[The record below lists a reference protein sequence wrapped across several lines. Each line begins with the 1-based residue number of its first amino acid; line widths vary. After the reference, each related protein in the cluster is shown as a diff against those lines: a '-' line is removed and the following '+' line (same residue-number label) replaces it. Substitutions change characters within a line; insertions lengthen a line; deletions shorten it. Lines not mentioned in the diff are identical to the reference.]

1 MDLMKVQEVQHLAEV
16 NSIFQ
21 LISNFNILAIMKK
34 IILITLVYL
43 TSISTYAQKFAYVDS
58 DYILERMPEYGSAQ
72 DQLDKLSLNWQQE
85 IEELYKQ
92 IDQLYKKYQAD
103 KVLLTQD
110 MKNKRESEIINK
122 EKDAKELQRKR
133 FGPEGDLY
141 KKRKELVRPIQDK
154 VYNAIQDLSNEKRY
168 DIIFDKS
175 SNLIM
180 LFSNP
185 SLDKSDDILK
195 MLGYK

>member
-1 MDLMKVQEVQHLAEV
+1 MK
-16 NSIFQ
+16 Q
-21 LISNFNILAIMKK
+21 LI
-34 IILITLVYL
+34 LIALVCFA
-43 TSISTYAQKFAYVDS
+43 SVSQAQKFAYVYS
-58 DYILERMPEYGSAQ
+58 DYILERIPEYASAE
-72 DQLDKLSLNWQQE
+72 DQLEKLSVNWQSE
-85 IEELYKQ
+85 IEEVYQQ
-92 IDQLYKKYQAD
+92 IDVLYKKYQAD
-103 KVLLTQD
+103 KILLTQE

-141 KKRKELVRPIQDK
+141 KKRTELVKPIQDK
-154 VYNAIQDLSNEKRY
+154 VYNAIQDFSNEKRY

-175 SNLIM
+175 SNLTM

-185 SLDKSDDILK
+185 DLDKSDDILK

>member
-1 MDLMKVQEVQHLAEV
+1 MKK
-16 NSIFQ
+16 
-21 LISNFNILAIMKK
+21 LILILA
-34 IILITLVYL
+34 VCF
-43 TSISTYAQKFAYVDS
+43 TSLGVNAQKFAYVDS

-72 DQLDKLSLNWQQE
+72 DQLDKLSLNWQEE
-85 IEELYKQ
+85 IEELYQQ

-103 KVLLTQD
+103 KILLTQE

-122 EKDAKELQRKR
+122 EKDAKELQRTR

-141 KKRKELVRPIQDK
+141 TKRKELIKPIQDK
-154 VYNAIQDLSNEKRY
+154 VYNAIQDFSNEKRY

>member
-1 MDLMKVQEVQHLAEV
+1 MKKL
-16 NSIFQ
+16 
-21 LISNFNILAIMKK
+21 LLILA
-34 IILITLVYL
+34 VCF
-43 TSISTYAQKFAYVDS
+43 TSLGVNAQKFAYVDS

-72 DQLDKLSLNWQQE
+72 DQLDKLSLNWQEE
-85 IEELYKQ
+85 IEALYQQ

-103 KVLLTQD
+103 KILLTQE

-122 EKDAKELQRKR
+122 EKDAKELQRTR

-141 KKRKELVRPIQDK
+141 TKRKELIKPIQDK
-154 VYNAIQDLSNEKRY
+154 VYNAIQDFSNEKRY

>member
-1 MDLMKVQEVQHLAEV
+1 MK
-16 NSIFQ
+16 Q
-21 LISNFNILAIMKK
+21 LI
-34 IILITLVYL
+34 LIALL
-43 TSISTYAQKFAYVDS
+43 CFASASQAQKFAYVDS
-58 DYILERMPEYGSAQ
+58 DYILERIPEYASAE
-72 DQLDKLSLNWQQE
+72 DQLEKLSVNWQSE
-85 IEELYKQ
+85 IEEVYQQ
-92 IDQLYKKYQAD
+92 IDVLYKKYQAD
-103 KVLLTQD
+103 KILLTQE
-110 MKNKRESEIINK
+110 MKNKRESVIINK

-141 KKRKELVRPIQDK
+141 KKRTELVKPIQDK
-154 VYNAIQDLSNEKRY
+154 VYNAIQDFSNEKRY

-185 SLDKSDDILK
+185 DLDKSDDILK

>member
-1 MDLMKVQEVQHLAEV
+1 MK
-16 NSIFQ
+16 Q
-21 LISNFNILAIMKK
+21 LI
-34 IILITLVYL
+34 LIALVCFA
-43 TSISTYAQKFAYVDS
+43 SVSQAQKFAYVDS
-58 DYILERMPEYGSAQ
+58 DYILERIPEYASAE
-72 DQLDKLSLNWQQE
+72 DQLEKLSVNWQSE
-85 IEELYKQ
+85 IEEVYQQ
-92 IDQLYKKYQAD
+92 IDVLYKKYQAD
-103 KVLLTQD
+103 KILLTQE

-141 KKRKELVRPIQDK
+141 KKRTELVKPIQDK
-154 VYNAIQDLSNEKRY
+154 VYNAIQDFSNEKRY

-185 SLDKSDDILK
+185 NLDKSDDILK
-195 MLGYK
+195 ILGYK

>member
-1 MDLMKVQEVQHLAEV
+1 MK
-16 NSIFQ
+16 Q
-21 LISNFNILAIMKK
+21 LI
-34 IILITLVYL
+34 LIALVCFA
-43 TSISTYAQKFAYVDS
+43 SVSQAQKFAYVDS
-58 DYILERMPEYGSAQ
+58 DYILKRIPEYASAE
-72 DQLDKLSLNWQQE
+72 DQLEKLSVNWQSE
-85 IEELYKQ
+85 IEEVYQQ
-92 IDQLYKKYQAD
+92 IDVLYKKYQAD
-103 KVLLTQD
+103 KILLTQE

-141 KKRKELVRPIQDK
+141 KKRTELVKPIQDK
-154 VYNAIQDLSNEKRY
+154 VYNAIQDFSNEKRY

-185 SLDKSDDILK
+185 DLDKSDDILK

>member
-1 MDLMKVQEVQHLAEV
+1 
-16 NSIFQ
+16 
-21 LISNFNILAIMKK
+21 MKK

-103 KVLLTQD
+103 KVLLTQE

-141 KKRKELVRPIQDK
+141 KKRKLADLLLKLTKIYIQK
-154 VYNAIQDLSNEKRY
+154 EK
-168 DIIFDKS
+168 S
-175 SNLIM
+175 
-180 LFSNP
+180 
-185 SLDKSDDILK
+185 
-195 MLGYK
+195 

>member
-1 MDLMKVQEVQHLAEV
+1 MK
-16 NSIFQ
+16 Q
-21 LISNFNILAIMKK
+21 LI
-34 IILITLVYL
+34 LIALVCFA
-43 TSISTYAQKFAYVDS
+43 SVSQAQKFAYVDS
-58 DYILERMPEYGSAQ
+58 DYILERIPEYASAE
-72 DQLDKLSLNWQQE
+72 DQLEKLSVNWQSE
-85 IEELYKQ
+85 IEEVYQQ
-92 IDQLYKKYQAD
+92 IDMLYKKYQAD
-103 KVLLTQD
+103 KILLTQE

-141 KKRKELVRPIQDK
+141 KKRTELVKPIQDK
-154 VYNAIQDLSNEKRY
+154 VYNAIQDFSNEKRY

-185 SLDKSDDILK
+185 DLDKSDDILK
-195 MLGYK
+195 ILGIK

>member
-1 MDLMKVQEVQHLAEV
+1 MK
-16 NSIFQ
+16 Q
-21 LISNFNILAIMKK
+21 LL
-34 IILITLVYL
+34 LIALVCFA
-43 TSISTYAQKFAYVDS
+43 SVSQAQKFAYVDS
-58 DYILERMPEYGSAQ
+58 DYILERIPEYASAE
-72 DQLDKLSLNWQQE
+72 DQLEKLSVNWQSE
-85 IEELYKQ
+85 IEEVYQQ
-92 IDQLYKKYQAD
+92 IDVLYKKYQAD
-103 KVLLTQD
+103 KILLTQE

-141 KKRKELVRPIQDK
+141 KKRTELVKPIQDK
-154 VYNAIQDLSNEKRY
+154 VYNAIQDFSNEKRY

-175 SNLIM
+175 SNLTM

-185 SLDKSDDILK
+185 DLDKSDDILK

>member
-1 MDLMKVQEVQHLAEV
+1 
-16 NSIFQ
+16 
-21 LISNFNILAIMKK
+21 MKK
-34 IILITLVYL
+34 LILSTLIC
-43 TSISTYAQKFAYVDS
+43 ISSLAVNAQKISYVDS

-72 DQLDKLSLNWQQE
+72 DQLEKLSLNWQEE
-85 IEELYKQ
+85 IESIYQQ

-103 KVLLTQD
+103 KVLLTQE

-141 KKRKELVRPIQDK
+141 TKRKELIEPIQDK
-154 VYNAIQDLSNEKRY
+154 VYNAIEDFSNEKRY

-175 SNLIM
+175 SGLIM

-185 SLDKSDDILK
+185 DLDKSDDILK

>member
-1 MDLMKVQEVQHLAEV
+1 MK
-16 NSIFQ
+16 Q
-21 LISNFNILAIMKK
+21 LI
-34 IILITLVYL
+34 LIALVCFA
-43 TSISTYAQKFAYVDS
+43 SVSQAQKFAYVDS
-58 DYILERMPEYGSAQ
+58 DYILERIPEYASAE
-72 DQLDKLSLNWQQE
+72 DQLEKLSVNWQAE
-85 IEELYKQ
+85 IEEIYQQ
-92 IDQLYKKYQAD
+92 IDVLYKKYQAD
-103 KVLLTQD
+103 KILLTQE

-122 EKDAKELQRKR
+122 EKDAKELQRRR

-141 KKRKELVRPIQDK
+141 NKRTELVKPIQDK
-154 VYNAIQDLSNEKRY
+154 VFNAIQDFSNEKRY

-185 SLDKSDDILK
+185 DLDKSDDILK

>member
-1 MDLMKVQEVQHLAEV
+1 MK
-16 NSIFQ
+16 Q
-21 LISNFNILAIMKK
+21 L
-34 IILITLVYL
+34 ILITLVCFA
-43 TSISTYAQKFAYVDS
+43 SVSQAQKFAYVDS
-58 DYILERMPEYGSAQ
+58 DYILERIPEYASAE
-72 DQLDKLSLNWQQE
+72 DQLEKLSVNWQAE
-85 IEELYKQ
+85 IEEIYQQ
-92 IDQLYKKYQAD
+92 IDVLYKKYQAD
-103 KVLLTQD
+103 KILLTQE

-122 EKDAKELQRKR
+122 EKDAKELQRRR

-141 KKRKELVRPIQDK
+141 NKRTELVKPIQDK
-154 VYNAIQDLSNEKRY
+154 VFNAIQDFSNEKRY

-185 SLDKSDDILK
+185 DLDKSDDILK

>member
-1 MDLMKVQEVQHLAEV
+1 MDLMKFQEVQHLAGV

-103 KVLLTQD
+103 KVLLTQE

-141 KKRKELVRPIQDK
+141 TKRKELVRPIQDK

>member
-1 MDLMKVQEVQHLAEV
+1 MK
-16 NSIFQ
+16 Q
-21 LISNFNILAIMKK
+21 LI
-34 IILITLVYL
+34 LIALVCFA
-43 TSISTYAQKFAYVDS
+43 SVSQAQKFAYVDS
-58 DYILERMPEYGSAQ
+58 DYILERIPEYASAE
-72 DQLDKLSLNWQQE
+72 DQLEKLSVNWQSE
-85 IEELYKQ
+85 IEEVYQQ
-92 IDQLYKKYQAD
+92 IDVLYKKYQAD
-103 KVLLTQD
+103 KILLTQE

-141 KKRKELVRPIQDK
+141 KKRTELVKPIQDK
-154 VYNAIQDLSNEKRY
+154 VYNAIQDFSNEKRY

-175 SNLIM
+175 SNLTT

-185 SLDKSDDILK
+185 DLDKSDDILK

>member
-1 MDLMKVQEVQHLAEV
+1 MK
-16 NSIFQ
+16 Q
-21 LISNFNILAIMKK
+21 LI
-34 IILITLVYL
+34 LIALVCFA
-43 TSISTYAQKFAYVDS
+43 SVSQAQKFAYVDS
-58 DYILERMPEYGSAQ
+58 DYILERIPEYASAE
-72 DQLDKLSLNWQQE
+72 DQLEKLSVNWQSE
-85 IEELYKQ
+85 IEEVYQQ
-92 IDQLYKKYQAD
+92 IDVLYKKYQAD
-103 KVLLTQD
+103 KILLTQE

-141 KKRKELVRPIQDK
+141 KKRTELVKPIQDK
-154 VYNAIQDLSNEKRY
+154 VYNAIQDFSNEKRY

-185 SLDKSDDILK
+185 DLDKSDDILK
-195 MLGYK
+195 IMGYK